1 VKQLISFTEV
11 AMFDSQRALGLILL
25 LPLTFCGKPEAQSSA
40 PPAAASSTTGSTA
53 PAAATVTTAPPAVAA
68 PAPAAAGAVIATADG
83 EKAGVTASLKE
94 LKRSSGDT
102 ISMKLVI
109 TNGSDKSLPIGYDF
123 GDREREV
130 ADFDSIGGVQLIDP
144 VGKKK
149 YFVARDSEGK
159 CICSRGLKDIN
170 AGASINV
177 WAKFPAPPADV
188 QKISVIIPHFSPM
201 DDVPIGN

>member
-1 VKQLISFTEV
+1 
-11 AMFDSQRALGLILL
+11 MFDIRRALCVILL
-25 LPLTFCGKPEAQSSA
+25 LPLAYCAKQESPSSA
-40 PPAAASSTTGSTA
+40 PPAASTA
-53 PAAATVTTAPPAVAA
+53 PAATTPAAAA
-68 PAPAAAGAVIATADG
+68 PAPPAGTALATADG
-83 EKAGVTASLKE
+83 DTAGVTASLKE

-109 TNGSDKSLPIGYDF
+109 TNGSAKRISTGYDF
-123 GDREREV
+123 ADRDHEII
-130 ADFDSIGGVQLIDP
+130 DFASIGGVQLIDP

-159 CICSRGLKDIN
+159 CVCSRGLKDID
-170 AGASINV
+170 AGASLNV

-188 QKISVIIPHFSPM
+188 QKISVIVPHFSPM